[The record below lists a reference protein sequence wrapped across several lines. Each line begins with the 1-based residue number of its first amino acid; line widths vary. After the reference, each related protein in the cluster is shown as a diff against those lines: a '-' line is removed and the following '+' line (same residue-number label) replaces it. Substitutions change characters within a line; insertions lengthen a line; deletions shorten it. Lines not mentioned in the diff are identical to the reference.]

1 MKIKCMRNNTRIF
14 FELKLLENE
23 IVVESN
29 SLLSINF
36 IVMKIFEFALKKKLA
51 KSFMK

>member
-1 MKIKCMRNNTRIF
+1 MRNNTRTF

-36 IVMKIFEFALKKKLA
+36 IVMKIFEFASKKKLA